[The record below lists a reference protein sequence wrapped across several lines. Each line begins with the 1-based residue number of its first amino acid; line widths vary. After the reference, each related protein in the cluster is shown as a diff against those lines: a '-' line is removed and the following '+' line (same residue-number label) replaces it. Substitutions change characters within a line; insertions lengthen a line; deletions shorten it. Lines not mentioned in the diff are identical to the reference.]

1 MLKRIFSKRL
11 LEDKIKQTKY
21 FICDGMGFDKR
32 ACVEVVLNIDH
43 LVLAPAHLE
52 GDGYSSEQA
61 VNEIF
66 SMN

>member
-1 MLKRIFSKRL
+1 MITGRQNK
-11 LEDKIKQTKY
+11 TKY
-21 FICDGMGFDKR
+21 FICDGMGFVQR
-32 ACVEVVLNIDH
+32 ACVEVVLNIDN

-52 GDGYSSEQA
+52 GDGDSSEQA